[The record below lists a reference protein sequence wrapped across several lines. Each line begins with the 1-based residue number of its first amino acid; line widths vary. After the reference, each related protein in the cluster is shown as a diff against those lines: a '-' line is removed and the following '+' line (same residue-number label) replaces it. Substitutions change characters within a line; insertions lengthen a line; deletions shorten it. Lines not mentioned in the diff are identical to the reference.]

1 MRSEVWDEVYERL
14 NKRED
19 RSVAEERLHSILD
32 PNNSPDYIRRVME
45 DNPDMRRLM
54 SMLSN

>member
-1 MRSEVWDEVYERL
+1 MRPEVWNEVYERL

-19 RSVAEERLHSILD
+19 KSLAEERLYSILD
-32 PNNSPDYIRRVME
+32 PNNSPNYIRRVME

-54 SMLSN
+54 SMLAN